1 MDTQPKKVLL
11 LTDSGTVNQMLKGTL
26 HTHGYAVTLLQSGN
40 AQFFQMI
47 VEAQPD
53 IIFLRTELTHAN
65 GLEVCDRIK
74 KEPTLVATRV
84 VFLSSNP
91 KVREQAI
98 EHRADRFLTMPF
110 SPADVLETAAVLSVV
125 KPVILYV
132 DDSDLMHRTV
142 VPPLKEEGYEVIE
155 AWDGREATE
164 IIDERNGRI
173 DMILSDV
180 EMPVMDG
187 ITLCKNIRATRT
199 EDIPFMLLT
208 SLDTAEAVERGFGA
222 GADDYITKPVLVQEM
237 LSRVKRLLKSGRQE
251 AVVRPERI
259 LLVDDSPVIRGM
271 MLTAL
276 RSHGFH
282 ADAVEHGVAAMAKLR
297 ERRYDLMVSD
307 YDMPHMNGLEL
318 CMKVR
323 QEPSSWQQIPI
334 IFVTARDAK
343 ADEVRVRSLGV
354 QAFITKPFNADRF
367 LAETERV
374 LSEVH
379 LQRHNR
385 MFGYYFADHAS
396 KPNDVLAIDQFR
408 TVLCVGLADF
418 RAMSKRL
425 DPRALITTLHHY
437 LATLSEVLEK
447 CEVLVDRIQE
457 DHLFIS
463 FGNQDKGAMQAIE
476 CARAMHKAVPELQR
490 RCGNAELKLQTGIHS
505 GRLILGSLES
515 FSSRERTITLIGDS
529 VELARG
535 VQQVAPVGEVVL
547 SETTFALV
555 QTLVKTQPIGYVK
568 TQEGAIRAFQ
578 VLA

>member
-1 MDTQPKKVLL
+1 MDTQPRKVLL

-26 HTHGYAVTLLQSGN
+26 QSHGYAVTMLQSGN
-40 AQFFQMI
+40 AQFFQAI

-110 SPADVLETAAVLSVV
+110 SPADVIETAAVLSIV

-132 DDSDLMHRTV
+132 DDSDLLHRTV

-155 AWDGREATE
+155 AWDGREAME
-164 IIDERNGRI
+164 IIDERDGHI

-187 ITLCKNIRATRT
+187 ITLCKTVRQTRN

-208 SLDTAEAVERGFGA
+208 SLDTAEAVEKGFGA
-222 GADDYITKPVLVQEM
+222 GADDYLTKPVLVHEM

-251 AVVRPERI
+251 NARPERL

-276 RSHGFH
+276 RSHGLH
-282 ADAVEHGVAAMAKLR
+282 ADAVEHGVAALAKLQ
-297 ERRYDLMVSD
+297 EKRYHLMVSD

-318 CMKVR
+318 CMKIR
-323 QEPSSWQQIPI
+323 QEPSPWQQMPI

-343 ADEVRVRSLGV
+343 ADEVRVKSLGV

-374 LSEVH
+374 LSELQ
-379 LQRHNR
+379 LQRHSR
-385 MFGYYFADHAS
+385 MLGYYFADQAG
-396 KPNDVLAIDQFR
+396 KGDGVLASDQFR
-408 TVLCVGLADF
+408 SVLCVGIAEFGALT
-418 RAMSKRL
+418 KKL
-425 DPRALITTLHHY
+425 DPKALITLLNHY
-437 LATLSEVLEK
+437 FAAMSEVLER

-476 CARAMHKAVPELQR
+476 CARAMHQALPELQR
-490 RCGNAELKLQTGIHS
+490 RSGNKEIRLLTGIHS
-505 GRLILGSLES
+505 GRLIVGATDPIST
-515 FSSRERTITLIGDS
+515 RDRTITLIGESID
-529 VELARG
+529 LARS
-535 VQQVAPVGEVVL
+535 VQEVAPPGEVIL
-547 SETTFALV
+547 SEPTFALV
-555 QTLVKTQPIGYVK
+555 QTLVKTQPMGYVK
-568 TQEGAIRAFQ
+568 TPEGAMRAFQ
-578 VLA
+578 VI

>member
-26 HTHGYAVTLLQSGN
+26 HSHGYAVTMIQSGA
-40 AQFFQMI
+40 AQFFQTI
-47 VEAQPD
+47 VEFQPD

-74 KEPTLVATRV
+74 QEPTLSTTRV

-98 EHRADRFLTMPF
+98 EHKADRFLTMPF
-110 SPADVLETAAVLSVV
+110 SPADVVETAAVLSVV

-187 ITLCKNIRATRT
+187 IALCKNIRASRT

-237 LSRVKRLLKSGRQE
+237 LSRIKRLLKSGRQE
-251 AVVRPERI
+251 AARPERI
-259 LLVDDSPVIRGM
+259 LIVDDSPVIRGM

-276 RSHGFH
+276 RSHGFQ
-282 ADAVEHGVAAMAKLR
+282 ADSVEHGVAAMAKLR
-297 ERRYDLMVSD
+297 EHRYHLMVSD

-323 QEPSSWQQIPI
+323 QEPSPWQQMPI

-343 ADEVRVRSLGV
+343 ADEVRVKSLGV

-374 LSEVH
+374 LSELH

-385 MFGYYFADHAS
+385 MLAYYFADQTAKGDEALAS
-396 KPNDVLAIDQFR
+396 DQFR
-408 TVLCVGLADF
+408 TVLSVGLSEF
-418 RAMSKRL
+418 RALSKRL
-425 DPRALITTLHHY
+425 DVKALITLLNHYFSTLQ
-437 LATLSEVLEK
+437 EVLDR
-447 CEVLVDRIQE
+447 CDVLVDRTQE
-457 DHLFIS
+457 EHLFVS

-476 CARAMHKAVPELQR
+476 CARALHKALPELKR
-490 RCGNAELKLQTGIHS
+490 RSGHDDIQFQTGIHS
-505 GRLILGSLES
+505 GPLMIGVLDTL
-515 FSSRERTITLIGDS
+515 SSRERSITLIGES
-529 VELARG
+529 VELARR
-535 VQQVAPVGEVVL
+535 VQEVAPAGDVVL

-555 QTLVKTQPIGYVK
+555 QSLVKTQPMGYVK
-568 TQEGAIRAFQ
+568 TQEGAMRAFQ
-578 VLA
+578 VVG